1 MNIMIATSA
10 QVDATWP
17 TFAERLQESCQKSG
31 GDLSSGDL
39 WQMCRSGQA
48 FLVLIYDE
56 AGFIA
61 ALIMQFQNW
70 SGKQILRILALVG
83 DDMKQWLSMA
93 KGFVTRMAA
102 DGGAKSIVTD
112 GRVGWTRVF
121 PTAKK
126 LRVVYEVEL

>member
-1 MNIMIATSA
+1 MNITIASPA

-17 TFAERLQESCQKSG
+17 TFAERLQKACEETG

-48 FLVLIYDE
+48 FLVLVYDE
-56 AGFIA
+56 SGFIA

-70 SGKQILRILALVG
+70 SGKQVLRVLAIVG
-83 DDMKQWLSMA
+83 DNMSQWLSMA
-93 KGFVTRMAA
+93 KGFIAQMAA
-102 DGGAKSIVTD
+102 NGGAKSLVAD
-112 GRVGWTRVF
+112 GREGWTRIF

-126 LRVVYEVEL
+126 LRILYEVEI

>member
-1 MNIMIATSA
+1 VNIIIATSA
-10 QVDATWP
+10 QVDATWQ
-17 TFAERLQESCQKSG
+17 TFADRLQKSCEASG

-48 FLVLIYDE
+48 FLLLVYDDS
-56 AGFIA
+56 GFVA

-70 SGKQILRILALVG
+70 SGKQVLRCLAIVG
-83 DDMKQWLSMA
+83 DEMKQWLPMA
-93 KGFVTRMAA
+93 KGFITKMAA
-102 DGGAKSIVTD
+102 DGGAKSLVAD
-112 GRVGWTRVF
+112 GREGWARIF